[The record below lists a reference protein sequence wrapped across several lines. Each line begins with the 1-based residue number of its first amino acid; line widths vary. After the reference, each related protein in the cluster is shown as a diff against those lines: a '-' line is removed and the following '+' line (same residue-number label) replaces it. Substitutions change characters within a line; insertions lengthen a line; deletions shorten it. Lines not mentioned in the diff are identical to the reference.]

1 MLKISDFFFGQ
12 QQGGNIPP
20 FGFEWGVRIP
30 RTPLGGNPA
39 STFRQACGFKIRIKA
54 SPNGQKLVVA
64 DVVKI
69 HNHEVTKS
77 FFELLPS
84 QRKLDKETKKKAKE
98 MLDVKANKKMVQ
110 QYLTEKTGKV
120 VLLKDVHNMQASE
133 VRQKIKPQE
142 ELQQLCSWLNS
153 ARIQP
158 SKDSYSVNHQLKPSL
173 KKSALVFWKTL

>member
-1 MLKISDFFFGQ
+1 M
-12 QQGGNIPP
+12 
-20 FGFEWGVRIP
+20 
-30 RTPLGGNPA
+30 
-39 STFRQACGFKIRIKA
+39 
-54 SPNGQKLVVA
+54 A

-120 VLLKDVHNMQASE
+120 VLLKDVHNLQARE
-133 VRQKIKPQE
+133 Y
-142 ELQQLCSWLNS
+142 L
-153 ARIQP
+153 
-158 SKDSYSVNHQLKPSL
+158 
-173 KKSALVFWKTL
+173 